1 MESADRVLRVLEVFG
16 PAERELTL
24 SEIADR
30 MQLPKSSVH
39 RLLATL
45 AARQYV
51 ERDSQTHRY
60 SLGIRLFEIG
70 SNVIHGRG
78 LHAAA
83 HPVLEK
89 LTMATGET
97 CHLAVQ
103 HGTEAVYVYK
113 LDGLSSI
120 PMPSRVGGRAPG
132 HATSIGKVLLAW
144 ADPEVRRQA
153 VGGKLKRYA
162 RNTITDPKQ
171 LEGELDLVREQGYA
185 VDLEEFEDGL
195 CCVAAPVRD
204 MSARV
209 VAAVGV
215 AAPSIRLTA
224 DVLPSAVEAVIE
236 AGDAISRQ
244 LGYVRRARPALSAAR
259 GA

>member
-45 AARQYV
+45 IARQYV

-60 SLGIRLFEIG
+60 SLGIHLFEIG

-97 CHLAVQ
+97 CHLAVL

-113 LDGLSSI
+113 LDGPSTI

-132 HATSIGKVLLAW
+132 HATSIGKILLAW
-144 ADPEVRRQA
+144 ADPDVRRQA
-153 VGGKLKRYA
+153 LSGKLERYA
-162 RNTITDPKQ
+162 RNTITDPQQ
-171 LEGELDLVREQGYA
+171 LEAELEVVREQGYA

-204 MSARV
+204 MSERV

-215 AAPSIRLTA
+215 AAPSVRLTA
-224 DVLPSAVEAVIE
+224 EVLPSVVEVVIE

-244 LGYVRRARPALSAAR
+244 LGHVYRARPAVPAAK

>member
-1 MESADRVLRVLEVFG
+1 LESADRVLRVLEVFG
-16 PAERELTL
+16 PTERALTL

-45 AARQYV
+45 SARRYV
-51 ERDSQTHRY
+51 ERDSLTHRY

-97 CHLAVQ
+97 CHLAVL

-113 LDGLSSI
+113 LDGPSAI

-144 ADPEVRRQA
+144 ADPDVRRQA
-153 VGGKLKRYA
+153 FAQGLKRYA
-162 RNTITDPKQ
+162 RNTITDVKQ
-171 LEGELDLVREQGYA
+171 LEAELALVYERGYA
-185 VDLEEFEDGL
+185 TDLEEFEDGL

-204 MSARV
+204 VTARV

-215 AAPSIRLTA
+215 AAPCFRLTSS
-224 DVLPSAVEAVIE
+224 VLPGTVEAVIE
-236 AGDAISRQ
+236 AGEAISRQ
-244 LGYVRRARPALSAAR
+244 LGHVHRARPALPAVN